1 MSEPTEESGLSEA
14 ASTTKK
20 ARPRWADWRVW
31 LGIAITVVCFWYV
44 ADGVPMDEVMA
55 AFGRADLWT
64 LLALSVPAHVLSIYL
79 RALRWRHLTNPIVP
93 MTRGTLYKAQ
103 SIGFLVNNLVPLRM
117 GEFVRAWY
125 LGRET
130 GTRGAAIL
138 GTVVLERV
146 IDIVCVLLMAG
157 ASVALLGSSAG
168 DGILAQGA
176 ILLLPVAFVP
186 LAGLIALRFAP
197 DLVIGIVE
205 FMARPLPDRLSG
217 FLVANLRRFTEGL
230 GALSGGTHLV
240 WIFVHSVL
248 IWGVVGTVP
257 VTAGLMAFD
266 IEVESFSRLLLVS
279 WLLLAAIG
287 AAVAIPSA
295 PGFFG
300 VYQLAFVAVLTPIG
314 VDKPTC
320 LALGLL
326 VWFVF
331 WCSFTFQGLIVLR
344 AGGISFAELA
354 AASSKDPRTNRR

>member
-1 MSEPTEESGLSEA
+1 MEA
-14 ASTTKK
+14 
-20 ARPRWADWRVW
+20 
-31 LGIAITVVCFWYV
+31 
-44 ADGVPMDEVMA
+44 VMV
-55 AFGRADLWT
+55 AFGSADIWT
-64 LLALSVPAHVLSIYL
+64 LLVLSVPAHVLSIYL
-79 RALRWRHLTNPIVP
+79 RALRWRHLTNPIGP

-103 SIGFLVNNLVPLRM
+103 SVGFLVNNLVPLRM

-146 IDIVCVLLMAG
+146 LDIVCVLLMAG

-186 LAGLIALRFAP
+186 LAGLMALRLAP

-205 FMARPLPDRLSG
+205 FVAKPLPDRLSG
-217 FLVANLRRFTEGL
+217 FVVANLRRFTEGL
-230 GALSGGTHLV
+230 GALSGGSHLI
-240 WIFVHSVL
+240 WIGVHSVL
-248 IWGVVGTVP
+248 IWGVVATLP
-257 VTAGLMAFD
+257 IAAGLLAFD
-266 IEVESFSRLLLVS
+266 IEVESFERLLLVS
-279 WLLLAAIG
+279 WLLLAAVG

-300 VYQLAFVAVLTPIG
+300 VYQLAFVAVLTPMG
-314 VDKPTC
+314 VDKATC

-326 VWFVF
+326 VWVVF

-344 AGGISFAELA
+344 VGGISFAELT
-354 AASSKDPRTNRR
+354 AASSKDRRTDRR